1 MGRIDR
7 NDEELDP
14 RCRDVLREIISH
26 YIDNGEPISSRTLAK
41 SGRFDLSPASLRNV
55 MADLEDLGY
64 LFQPHTSAGR
74 VPTDRGYRF
83 FINHLM
89 RSRRISTHER
99 EVIDDHVAQVSDL
112 DDVMQIASRL
122 ISKLSDQV
130 GIVFMPN
137 LGNLAVRS
145 INLIPVADRRIM
157 IVIVGTNGVVVNRI
171 VETAETFPTDE
182 LERIGRYITGE
193 FAGKTL
199 LAIRDRLSELLREEQ
214 SAHDGFLRRTLR
226 LGVEAVDDVL
236 PSDHD
241 LYVEGAASMLNKPEY
256 AADASALRKTI
267 LAFEEKERLVDILNR
282 CLNEE
287 GVQILVGS
295 ESHFTQSYNFSLVA
309 TRYGAATAPSGLVG
323 VIGPTRM
330 EYARIATLVDYLGR
344 ALSRKIEESQEQNS

>member
-1 MGRIDR
+1 MGRNDR
-7 NDEELDP
+7 NDEDLDP
-14 RCRDVLREIISH
+14 RCRDVLREIVSQ
-26 YIDNGEPISSRTLAK
+26 YIDSGEPISSRTLSK
-41 SGRFDLSPASLRNV
+41 CGRFDLSPASLRNV

-89 RSRRISTHER
+89 RSRRISAHER
-99 EVIDDHVAQVSDL
+99 EAIDDQVAQVSDL
-112 DDVMQIASRL
+112 DDVMQLASRL
-122 ISKLSDQV
+122 IAKMSDQV
-130 GIVFMPN
+130 GIVFLPTLAN
-137 LGNLAVRS
+137 LLVRS
-145 INLIPVADRRIM
+145 VNFIAVSDRKIM

-171 VETAETFPTDE
+171 VETTTPFAVEE
-182 LERIGRYITGE
+182 LERIGRYITIEHG
-193 FAGKTL
+193 GKTL
-199 LAIRDRLSELLREEQ
+199 VSIRDRLAELLRAERAEQ
-214 SAHDGFLRRTLR
+214 DSSLRRTLQ
-226 LGVEAVDDVL
+226 LGVAAVEDVL

-241 LYVEGAASMLNKPEY
+241 LYVEGAASILNKPEY
-256 AADASALRKTI
+256 AADATALRKTI

-282 CLNEE
+282 CLTEE

-309 TRYGAATAPSGLVG
+309 TRYGAASSPTGLVG

-344 ALSRKIEESQEQNS
+344 ALSRKIEESQELNS